1 MRQNFKFTDKYG
13 KEINAYKW
21 TGDKKPK
28 AIVYIVHGMV
38 ENAKRYDYLAN
49 KLVNEG
55 YIVYSHDHRGH
66 GDTDKT
72 QDKRGYI
79 ADSEGF
85 DILVENVEQLIEN
98 AKDENK
104 GLELILFGHSMG
116 SFVSLRYMQ
125 LNGKGIDRVI
135 LSGTDG
141 KVKPIS
147 SIGIIIARLEI
158 ALCGRMHKS
167 KLMDKLI
174 FGGFNNKFKPA
185 RTEFDWICANK
196 ETVDEYIENPDYGF
210 VCSASFY
217 YDLMRGLKKLHRK
230 EEMNK
235 LKKNIS
241 FYIFAGDMDPVGQ
254 FGEGVKSLVKEL
266 NSYGL
271 KNVKYKLYEG
281 GRHEMLNEENRD
293 EVIDDMI
300 KYLSMI

>member
-1 MRQNFKFTDKYG
+1 MRQNFKFKDKYG
-13 KEINAYKW
+13 KKINAYTWKC
-21 TGDKKPK
+21 DKKPK
-28 AIVYIVHGMV
+28 AIIYIVHGMV

-72 QDKRGYI
+72 EERRGYI
-79 ADSEGF
+79 ADTEGF
-85 DILVENVEQLIEN
+85 EVLVENLRELIQN
-98 AKDENK
+98 AKDENE

-116 SFVSLRYMQ
+116 SFISMRYMQ
-125 LNGKGIDRVI
+125 LYGEHINRVI

-147 SIGIIIARLEI
+147 SIGIIIARIEI
-158 ALCGRMHKS
+158 ALFGRMHKS
-167 KLMDKLI
+167 KVMDKLI
-174 FGGFNNKFKPA
+174 FGGFNNKFEPA
-185 RTEFDWICANK
+185 RTEFDWICRNEK
-196 ETVDEYIENPDYGF
+196 TVDEYIQNPNYGF

-217 YDLMRGLKKLHRK
+217 YDLMRGLKKLHK
-230 EEMNK
+230 TEEMNK
-235 LKKNIS
+235 LRKNTS

-254 FGEGVKSLVKEL
+254 FGDGIKSLVKEL

-271 KNVKYKLYEG
+271 TNVTYKLYEG

-293 EVIDDMI
+293 EVIEDMI
-300 KYLSMI
+300 KHLSMI